1 MKYKRVTIS
10 FTFTVQVLQRW
21 RKMHNDIVRRLYLQL
36 WNEVI
41 LEIYSGEE
49 KGILAVEKSSY
60 TWSCRRKISWIPTA
74 LERKVLCQNQAI
86 PTATREGIKDTYSSD
101 DKGIL
106 IVGKS
111 SSTWSCGGKVS
122 WIPTAQKEKVP
133 WLAEVRLYIQLWRE
147 GILGN

>member
-1 MKYKRVTIS
+1 
-10 FTFTVQVLQRW
+10 
-21 RKMHNDIVRRLYLQL
+21 MHNDSIKRLYLQL
-36 WNEVI
+36 WKEVI

-86 PTATREGIKDTYSSD
+86 LTAKREGTKDTYSGD

-106 IVGKS
+106 V
-111 SSTWSCGGKVS
+111 
-122 WIPTAQKEKVP
+122 
-133 WLAEVRLYIQLWRE
+133 
-147 GILGN
+147 